1 MKRFFLSLTFLS
13 VTFCA
18 FAQWPFELWHEGMV
32 VLETGDTLRGQV
44 KYDLQ
49 QDLIQFTGKTDKKG
63 TIEALTA
70 RKVLFCEIFDK
81 TVGQYR
87 QFYSLPYY
95 TTSGYRTPV
104 FFELIGEGKL
114 TVLSRERL
122 ENQTSSSPYYYGATY
137 SRTVLVNKYYTLQEN
152 GEITEVSTR
161 KADFAKLFGKQADHM
176 NDYIKDNKLD
186 LDEKLDLITIIKY
199 YNSLFKTTK

>member
-1 MKRFFLSLTFLS
+1 MKRFFLSLTFLA

-18 FAQWPFELWHEGMV
+18 TAQWSFELWHEGRV

-49 QDLIQFTGKTDKKG
+49 QDLIQFTNKKE

-70 RKVLFCEIFDK
+70 RKVVFCEIFDK

-87 QFYSLPYY
+87 QFYSLPYS
-95 TTSGYRTPV
+95 TSSGYKTPI

-114 TVLSRERL
+114 TVLCRERL
-122 ENQTSSSPYYYGATY
+122 ENQTSSSPYYYGSTY
-137 SRTVLVNKYYTLQEN
+137 SRTVLVNKYYLLSEKM
-152 GEITEVSTR
+152 EITELSVR
-161 KADFAKLFGKQADHM
+161 KADVMNLFGKHADHM
-176 NDYIKDNKLD
+176 NDYMKDNKL
-186 LDEKLDLITIIKY
+186 KLDDKQDLIKIVNY